1 VTESQRLILALVL
14 VALYLVWVG
23 YLFWRHKGRYLF
35 THISDSEL
43 LVAYASQTGTAQ
55 GVAEELANNHHIQAR
70 TLSAI
75 TIEKLAE
82 YQRAIFV
89 VSTYGHGEPPDNGR
103 SFLRRLNQANAS
115 STDLSHLDFNV
126 IALGDSKYP
135 HFCAFG
141 EQIEKGLKALGAVA
155 STALEKRDRSDSALT
170 QDTSVQ
176 TDSEFEQFTLVNRR
190 QLNNDSTRPLFEID
204 LRPTSDV
211 FSWHPGDILD
221 ILPGINSGD
230 QEQAAARSYTIASLP
245 EEGIVKLIIR
255 LVIKPD
261 GELGKASGWVSRQ
274 LDIGCPVRGK
284 LHRNPSC
291 YLTEDAK
298 PILLIGAGSGLAG
311 IRSQWLHAAKQTS
324 RRLYVIYGE
333 REPDN
338 DDVLPKVIEPSIQHA
353 PTTAV
358 NRVFSRCQKHP
369 SYVQQSLSLQMASLQ
384 DVVDNGGQ
392 IYVCGSY
399 AGMGEGIHHTL
410 NTMLGEDTV
419 NQLIDA
425 RRYHRDVY

>member
-1 VTESQRLILALVL
+1 MTESQRLILALVL

-274 LDIGCPVRGK
+274 LDIGCPV
-284 LHRNPSC
+284 H
-291 YLTEDAK
+291 
-298 PILLIGAGSGLAG
+298 
-311 IRSQWLHAAKQTS
+311 
-324 RRLYVIYGE
+324 
-333 REPDN
+333 
-338 DDVLPKVIEPSIQHA
+338 
-353 PTTAV
+353 
-358 NRVFSRCQKHP
+358 HP
-369 SYVQQSLSLQMASLQ
+369 V
-384 DVVDNGGQ
+384 
-392 IYVCGSY
+392 
-399 AGMGEGIHHTL
+399 
-410 NTMLGEDTV
+410 
-419 NQLIDA
+419 
-425 RRYHRDVY
+425 

>member
-1 VTESQRLILALVL
+1 MTESQRLILALVL

-176 TDSEFEQFTLVNRR
+176 TDSE
-190 QLNNDSTRPLFEID
+190 
-204 LRPTSDV
+204 
-211 FSWHPGDILD
+211 
-221 ILPGINSGD
+221 
-230 QEQAAARSYTIASLP
+230 
-245 EEGIVKLIIR
+245 
-255 LVIKPD
+255 
-261 GELGKASGWVSRQ
+261 
-274 LDIGCPVRGK
+274 
-284 LHRNPSC
+284 
-291 YLTEDAK
+291 
-298 PILLIGAGSGLAG
+298 
-311 IRSQWLHAAKQTS
+311 SQ
-324 RRLYVIYGE
+324 
-333 REPDN
+333 
-338 DDVLPKVIEPSIQHA
+338 
-353 PTTAV
+353 TA
-358 NRVFSRCQKHP
+358 
-369 SYVQQSLSLQMASLQ
+369 
-384 DVVDNGGQ
+384 
-392 IYVCGSY
+392 
-399 AGMGEGIHHTL
+399 
-410 NTMLGEDTV
+410 
-419 NQLIDA
+419 
-425 RRYHRDVY
+425 